1 MTISHFSAPARPQG
15 KAGTSE
21 FKRLGTA

>member
-1 MTISHFSAPARPQG
+1 MTISHFFAPACPQG
-15 KAGTSE
+15 KAGTCE

>member
-1 MTISHFSAPARPQG
+1 MTISHFSAPACPQG

>member
-1 MTISHFSAPARPQG
+1 MTISHFSALACPQG
-15 KAGTSE
+15 KAGTCE